1 MTQLVID
8 TIELVKLRQNTSSG
22 YKIDQMIFFNINK
35 MTNAEMHD
43 YRFAIKQ
50 LRNT

>member
-8 TIELVKLRQNTSSG
+8 TIELVKLRYQNSSN
-22 YKIDQMIFFNINK
+22 YKIEQAIFSNIKK
-35 MTNAEMHD
+35 MSNAEMHD

-50 LRNT
+50 LKNK

>member
-8 TIELVKLRQNTSSG
+8 TIELFKLRQDNL
-22 YKIDQMIFFNINK
+22 YNHKIEQIIFSNIKK
-35 MTNAEMHD
+35 MSNAEMHD

-50 LRNT
+50 LGNK

>member
-8 TIELVKLRQNTSSG
+8 TIELFKLRFQNPSD
-22 YKIDQMIFFNINK
+22 YKIEQAIFSNIKK
-35 MTNAEMHD
+35 MSNTEMHD

-50 LRNT
+50 LGNK